1 MDDPYK
7 TLGVSKTASQEEI
20 RKAYRKLAKELH
32 PDANPGDKAA
42 EERFKNVSAAFNLL
56 SDSDKRAEYDAA
68 ARAGLGSQYASGG
81 MGGGRHQRSPFN
93 FRQGRQSG
101 RGFDDIGDIFS
112 DLFTDF
118 GAAGAQQSH
127 QPRRKGED
135 LRQSL
140 VLDFMQAAEGGKH
153 RVVLPGGRSV
163 DVAVPPGASEGQVLR
178 LRGQGHPSATG
189 GAQGDALV
197 EIRIREHK
205 YFSREGDNVMLDL
218 PITLKEAAMGA
229 KVRIPTID
237 GDVDVRIPPGS
248 NSGGLLRLR
257 GKGFASAKGARGDQI
272 IRLMISLPER
282 DQALQEFLEA
292 WSPAD
297 GHDPRKGLKS

>member
-1 MDDPYK
+1 MEDPYK
-7 TLGVSKTASQEEI
+7 ILGVSKTASQDEI

-56 SDSDKRAEYDAA
+56 SDAEKRAEYDAA
-68 ARAGLGSQYASGG
+68 ARAGFGPQFSSGG
-81 MGGGRHQRSPFN
+81 MGGARQRGPFN
-93 FRQGRQSG
+93 FRQGRQGG

-118 GAAGAQQSH
+118 GAAGAEQA

-135 LRQSL
+135 IRQTL
-140 VLDFMQAAEGGKH
+140 KLDFMQAAEGGKH

-163 DVAVPPGASEGQVLR
+163 DVAVPAGASEGQVLR
-178 LRGQGHPSATG
+178 LRDQGHPSANG
-189 GAQGDALV
+189 GGPGDALV

-205 YFSREGDNVMLDL
+205 YFSRDGDNVQLDL
-218 PITLKEAAMGA
+218 PITLKEAALGA
-229 KVRIPTID
+229 KVRVPTID

-272 IRLMISLPER
+272 IRLMIALPER
-282 DQALQEFLEA
+282 DQALQDFLEA
-292 WSPAD
+292 WSPAN